1 MKETEKLFG
10 KKLTYVCDV
19 NQDEEYKSK
28 LYHVEFKSI
37 ESIHKF
43 YNKCREKA
51 TKINFGG
58 NEYEKYSF
66 IQIDNIL
73 INPPKYFNGDDNWTS
88 YKKCEKQSYYAEIQL
103 C

>member
-37 ESIHKF
+37 ESINKF
-43 YNKCREKA
+43 YNKCRDKA
-51 TKINFGG
+51 TTKNFGG
-58 NEYEKYSF
+58 NEYEKNSF
-66 IQIDNIL
+66 IHIDNIS
-73 INPPKYFNGDDNWTS
+73 INPPKYFNGDNDWSS
-88 YKKCEKQSYYAEIQL
+88 YKKCKKQSYYAEIFIY
-103 C
+103 